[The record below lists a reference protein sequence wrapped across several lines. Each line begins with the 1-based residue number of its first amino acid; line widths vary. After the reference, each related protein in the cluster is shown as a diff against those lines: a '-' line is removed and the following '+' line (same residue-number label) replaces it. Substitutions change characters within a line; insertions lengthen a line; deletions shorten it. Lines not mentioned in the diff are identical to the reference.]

1 MMVIRNKRG
10 QAAIE
15 SLIVFG
21 IVFFIFI
28 AIFMLYT
35 DKNHDIRLTEK
46 ELNLLDDCTKI
57 ANHIDNLYLIGSG
70 SSIEFRIYNNFT
82 IEPGSKRIF
91 HDETFCRFG
100 FNRVSEDNLTFGNFD
115 LDEGRVRLIYEDSM
129 IKISNI

>member
-1 MMVIRNKRG
+1 MVIRYKRG

-35 DKNHDIRLTEK
+35 DKNHDIRLTEI
-46 ELNLLDDCTKI
+46 ELELLDDCTKI
-57 ANHIDNLYLIGSG
+57 ANNIDNLYFIGSG
-70 SSIEFRIYNNFT
+70 SSIEFMIYNNFT

-91 HDETFCRFG
+91 QENTFCRFSYS
-100 FNRVSEDNLTFGNFD
+100 RVSNDNVSFGNFD
-115 LDEGRVRLIYEDSM
+115 LDQGRVRLIYDSGM
-129 IKISNI
+129 IKASNI